1 MKNKIQSM
9 ASALKLD
16 NELETLSIND
26 DIQLL
31 SNNFDKDLDIICF
44 VRLRNKADI
53 SYPNKQEIPTNN
65 GIVLAY
71 SQDYVKEFSEK
82 NNLNLNLV
90 STPNKILGVAKL
102 SKKTE
107 LLDDSL
113 DSKSISKKSDSKK
126 KNINK

>member
-9 ASALKLD
+9 ARALKLD
-16 NELETLSIND
+16 NELESLSIND

-31 SNNFDKDLDIICF
+31 SNNFDKDLDIVCF

-71 SQDYVKEFSEK
+71 SQDYIKEFSEK

-90 STPNKILGVAKL
+90 STPNKILGIAKL
-102 SKKTE
+102 SKKSE

>member
-9 ASALKLD
+9 ARALKLD
-16 NELETLSIND
+16 NELESLSIND

-31 SNNFDKDLDIICF
+31 SNSFDKDLDIICF

-90 STPNKILGVAKL
+90 STPNKILGIAKL
-102 SKKTE
+102 SKKAE

>member
-31 SNNFDKDLDIICF
+31 SNNFDKDLDIVCF

-71 SQDYVKEFSEK
+71 SQDYIKEFSEK

-90 STPNKILGVAKL
+90 STPNKILGIAKL
-102 SKKTE
+102 SKKAE
-107 LLDDSL
+107 LLDGSL
-113 DSKSISKKSDSKK
+113 DSKSINKKSDSKK